1 MNYILT
7 KEKLADKFISVV
19 PTLDEVFDKIRE
31 ALKQKGF
38 TQKKLAERLGVSEP
52 TVSRVMA
59 KKRGLSVEMLIEI
72 AEILEIDPA
81 SLVPGINPEKRPA
94 LDEYIRQIVQEEIEK
109 ALKKK

>member
-1 MNYILT
+1 MT
-7 KEKLADKFISVV
+7 KEKFDDNYFRV
-19 PTLDEVFDKIRE
+19 PVLDEVFDKIRE
-31 ALKQKGF
+31 SLKQKGF

-52 TVSRVMA
+52 TVSRIMS

-81 SLVPGINPEKRPA
+81 SLVPDSHPEKRP
-94 LDEYIRQIVQEEIEK
+94 DFEEYIRQIVQEEIEK